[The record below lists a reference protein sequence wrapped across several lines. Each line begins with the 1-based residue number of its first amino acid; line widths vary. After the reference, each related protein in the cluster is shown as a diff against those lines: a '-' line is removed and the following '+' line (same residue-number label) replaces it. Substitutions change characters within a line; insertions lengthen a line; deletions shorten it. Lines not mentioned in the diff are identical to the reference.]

1 MPSYNSLHIERNL
14 TNYSQ
19 RYNNPALINEALFPQ
34 VMVQY
39 EADKYVVYDL
49 AHFRLYETL
58 RADRSRAGEVQWKFS
73 EDSYFAQEHSLKG
86 LVTDRER
93 RNADQPLTLDIDT
106 LELVQDGVMLRK
118 EYDAAQL
125 ARDPS
130 NYPESNTEA
139 LSGTSQWSDY
149 SNSDPLADIK
159 QMQLAV
165 FQASR
170 MYPNTIILPYQV
182 ALTLAYHPKIL
193 ELVKY
198 THDNLLQSLMGAD
211 GMLPK
216 QLFGMQVV
224 IGGAAV
230 TTAQGEDVSLTD
242 LTDVWGKD
250 VIAAYVEQAPKLKS
264 VSYGKTFRTEKY
276 VRKWREEE
284 LHGDW
289 VEFNDVYDL
298 KITAAPTG
306 FLLQNVIA

>member
-1 MPSYNSLHIERNL
+1 MPAFNTLHVERNL

-19 RYNNPALINEALFPQ
+19 RYNNPAFINEKLFPPT
-34 VMVQY
+34 MVQF
-39 EADKYVVYDL
+39 ESDKYVIYDL
-49 AHFRLYETL
+49 SHFRLYETE
-58 RADRSRAGEVQWKFS
+58 RADGARSAQVQWKFS
-73 EDSYFAQEHSLKG
+73 EGLYFATEHSLKG

-93 RNADQPLTLDIDT
+93 RNADKPLTLDIDT
-106 LELVQDGVMLRK
+106 LELVTDGVMLRK

-125 ARDPS
+125 ARNPS
-130 NYPESNTEA
+130 NYPSGNTSA

-149 SNSDPLADIK
+149 SSSTPLDDIK
-159 QMQLAV
+159 TMQLAV
-165 FQASR
+165 FEASR
-170 MYPNTIILPYQV
+170 QYPNTLVLPYQV
-182 ALTLAYHPKIL
+182 ALTLAYHPTIL
-193 ELVKY
+193 DLVKY
-198 THDNLLQSLMGAD
+198 THDNLLQALMGAD

-230 TTAQGEDVSLTD
+230 TTSDGTDVSTSD

-264 VSYGKTFRTEKY
+264 ISYGKTFRTEKY

-289 VEFNDVYDL
+289 VEYNDVYDL
-298 KITAAPTG
+298 ALTAAPTG
-306 FLLQNVIA
+306 YLLQSAIA